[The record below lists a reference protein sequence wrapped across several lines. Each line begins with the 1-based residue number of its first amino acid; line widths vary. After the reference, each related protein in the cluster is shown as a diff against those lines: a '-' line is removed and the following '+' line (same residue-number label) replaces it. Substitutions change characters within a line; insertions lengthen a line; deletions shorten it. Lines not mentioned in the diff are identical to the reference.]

1 MKKNINLTT
10 KLGRL
15 KLKNPV
21 LVASGTFGYGE
32 EYSQFLNLSELGGLI
47 TKAVTLSPT
56 AGNPPPR
63 LAETPAGLLNCI
75 GLENPGV
82 DIFIKEKLPFLR
94 KFDTKIIVNIAGE
107 KESDYLELTKI
118 LSKVEGID
126 ALEIN
131 ISCPNVKKGGY
142 SLGINPGKVYSLTKS
157 LKKVTHLPLIVKLTP
172 NVTDVTETAKAAED
186 AGAEALSLINTL
198 LGMAI
203 DVPTQKPKLSNITG
217 GLSGP
222 AIRPVA
228 VRMVWQVAQKVE
240 IPLIGMGGI
249 MSSEDALEF
258 VLAGASAI
266 AIGTANFVD
275 PKTPIKVAKG
285 IECYLKEKRINN
297 FQELIGKIKTERI
310 P

>member
-1 MKKNINLTT
+1 MKESINLTT

-15 KLKNPV
+15 ILKNPV

-32 EYSQFLNLSELGGLI
+32 EYSQFLNLNELGGLI
-47 TKAVTLSPT
+47 TKAVTLRPT

-82 DIFIKEKLPFLR
+82 DAFIKEKLPFLS
-94 KFDTKIIVNIAGE
+94 KFTTKIIVNIAGE
-107 KESDYLELTKI
+107 KESDYIELTKM
-118 LSKVEGID
+118 LSKAEGID

-131 ISCPNVKKGGY
+131 VSCPNVKKGGY
-142 SLGINPGKVYSLTKS
+142 NLGTDPSKVYSLTKS

-172 NVTDVTETAKAAED
+172 NVSDITETAKAAED

-198 LGMAI
+198 LGMTI
-203 DVPTQKPKLSNITG
+203 DIFTQKPKLSNITG

-222 AIRPVA
+222 AIRPIA
-228 VRMVWQVAQKVE
+228 VRMVWQVAQKVK
-240 IPLIGMGGI
+240 IPLLGMGGI

-258 VLAGASAI
+258 ILAGASAI

-275 PKTPIKVAKG
+275 PRTPIKVAKG
-285 IECYLKEKRINN
+285 IKCYLKERKIDN
-297 FQELIGKIKTERI
+297 FQKLTGKVKTA
-310 P
+310 

>member
-1 MKKNINLTT
+1 MDDINLTT

-32 EYSQFLNLSELGGLI
+32 EYSQFLNLNELGGI
-47 TKAVTLSPT
+47 VTKSVTLNPT

-82 DIFIKEKLPFLR
+82 DVFIREKLPFLR
-94 KFDTKIIVNIAGE
+94 KFNTRIIVNIAGGE
-107 KESDYLELTKI
+107 KSDYLELTEVLNK
-118 LSKVEGID
+118 KEGID

-131 ISCPNVKKGGY
+131 VSCPNVKTGGY
-142 SLGINPGKVYSLTKS
+142 NLGINPKEVYSLTKS
-157 LKKVTHLPLIVKLTP
+157 LKKITDLPLIVKLTP
-172 NVTDVTETAKAAED
+172 NVTDITETAKAAED
-186 AGAEALSLINTL
+186 GGAEALSLINTL

-203 DVPTQKPKLSNITG
+203 DISTQKPKLSNITG

-228 VRMVWQVAQKVE
+228 VRMVWQVAQKVK

-249 MSSEDALEF
+249 MGSEDALEF

-275 PKTPIKVAKG
+275 PKTPIKVIEG
-285 IECYLKEKRINN
+285 IKHYLKEKGINN
-297 FQELIGKIKTERI
+297 FQDLIGKVKTE
-310 P
+310 